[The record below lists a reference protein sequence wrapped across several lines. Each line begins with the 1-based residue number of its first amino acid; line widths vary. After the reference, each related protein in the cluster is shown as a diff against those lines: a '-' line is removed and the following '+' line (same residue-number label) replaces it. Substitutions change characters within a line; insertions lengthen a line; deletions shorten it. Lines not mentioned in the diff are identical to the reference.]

1 MLCFEGA
8 VVAAL
13 LSKFPDAV
21 LFDMDGLLI
30 DSERVSAATYR
41 QICARYDAA
50 SARDA
55 YPQLIGRD
63 QTEQRAIFK
72 EILPDYVDLAGFDAA
87 WREAFWQALAH
98 EVPLKPDADVLCQW
112 LKGRGVVLMVA
123 TSTLTEKA
131 ESLLQRAG
139 LLAYFRGVVGGDQV
153 ARGKPAP
160 DLYVAA
166 AARAGVV
173 PHDALAFE
181 DTTQG
186 VMAASAAG
194 VAVVQI
200 PDVMPADAESRR
212 AALLVADSLG
222 DAAAHLG
229 WQI

>member
-1 MLCFEGA
+1 MAA
-8 VVAAL
+8 V

-41 QICARYDAA
+41 QICARHNAA
-50 SARDA
+50 NASDA
-55 YPQLIGRD
+55 YAQLIGRD
-63 QTEQRAIFK
+63 QAEQREIFK
-72 EILPDYVDLAGFDAA
+72 EILPAHVDLARFDAE
-87 WREAFWQALAH
+87 WRTAFWQALAH
-98 EVPLKPDADVLCQW
+98 EVPLKPDADALCRW
-112 LKGRGVVLMVA
+112 LSGRGVPLVVA

-131 ESLLQRAG
+131 ESLLERAG
-139 LLAYFRGVVGGDQV
+139 LLAYFCGVVGGDQV

-160 DLYVAA
+160 DLYLAA
-166 AARAGVV
+166 AAAAGVV

-181 DTTQG
+181 DTAQG

-200 PDVMPADAESRR
+200 PDVMPADAESRK

-222 DAAAHLG
+222 DAAARLG

>member
-1 MLCFEGA
+1 MAA
-8 VVAAL
+8 V

-41 QICARYDAA
+41 QVCARYDAA
-50 SARDA
+50 SASDA
-55 YPQLIGRD
+55 YAQLIGRD
-63 QTEQRAIFK
+63 QDEQREIFE
-72 EILPDYVDLAGFDAA
+72 EILPPHVDLARFDAA
-87 WREAFWQALAH
+87 WRAAFWDALAD
-98 EVPLKPDADVLCQW
+98 EVPLKPDADALCRW
-112 LKGRGVVLMVA
+112 LNGRGVALVVA

-131 ESLLQRAG
+131 EALLQRAG
-139 LLAYFRGVVGGDQV
+139 LLAYFCGVVGGDQV

-160 DLYVAA
+160 DLYLAA
-166 AARAGVV
+166 AAAAGVL
-173 PHDALAFE
+173 PSDALAFE